1 MAGENKMNHRVLKSR
16 MILALLLGCLTVFG
30 SCGATGKEQEQA
42 VQKQTAAGQAQTTVP
57 GQAQTTVL
65 GQGQTTVPGRGKA
78 AQEENQ
84 EGWKQGIAESL
95 QETEETGKQG
105 KEEAQGEDPSITL
118 VMVGDILL
126 HTPVAESGL
135 LEDGSYNFD
144 ALFENV
150 APVVK
155 EADLALV
162 NQEVIL
168 GGKELGVTGYPRFNA
183 PFELGDA
190 LVNAGFDVVL
200 HATNHALDKGKKG
213 LVNCQDFWKNNYP
226 ETVVLGIHDSPEDQ
240 EEIFVYEQNGIRV
253 AVLNYTYGTNGIALP
268 QDMTFGVDLLEESR
282 VEADLAKAEEL
293 ADFTVVCPHWGTEY
307 NLGISKDQKRWTD
320 IFLEGGADLVI
331 GTHPH
336 VIEPVE
342 WVAGEDGRAMLVYY
356 SLGNFVNW
364 TSGTGERV
372 ADRMVGG
379 MARVELEKNAGG
391 EVYIADYSVE
401 PLVCHLEKGNNGVS
415 VYFLEDYTA
424 QLAQKNEIRRQ
435 DPAFSLEYCIG
446 LCEEVWE

>member
-1 MAGENKMNHRVLKSR
+1 MEGMMKHKIKRRHTILKKY
-16 MILALLLGCLTVFG
+16 MILALLMGCW
-30 SCGATGKEQEQA
+30 
-42 VQKQTAAGQAQTTVP
+42 
-57 GQAQTTVL
+57 TVL
-65 GQGQTTVPGRGKA
+65 GACASVGKQQELEGTVQGQGRTVQGQERTVQGFDQT
-78 AQEENQ
+78 AQGQ
-84 EGWKQGIAESL
+84 EQTVSGQGQDE
-95 QETEETGKQG
+95 QQDDQGGFKQG
-105 KEEAQGEDPSITL
+105 KAGTLQEPSLTL
-118 VMVGDILL
+118 IMVGDILL

-168 GGKELGVTGYPRFNA
+168 GGKELGVTGYPSFNA

-226 ETVVLGIHDSPEDQ
+226 EIAVLGIHDSQEDQ
-240 EEIFVYEQNGIRV
+240 EEIYVYEHDGIRV

-268 QDMTFGVDLLEESR
+268 KDMTFGVDLLEESR

-307 NLGISKDQKRWTD
+307 NLGISKEQKRWTD
-320 IFLEGGADLVI
+320 IFLENGADLVI

-342 WVAGEDGRAMLVYY
+342 WVAGEDQRAMLVYY

-372 ADRMVGG
+372 SDRMVGG
-379 MARVELEKNAGG
+379 MARVELEMNAGG

-424 QLAQKNEIRRQ
+424 ELAQRNEIRRQ
-435 DPAFSLEYCIG
+435 DPAFSYEYCIG
-446 LCEEVWE
+446 LCKEVWE